1 MKSYLEKSILSV
13 QFQSPGFVLK
23 TQCQIAK
30 DFMQSGIHF
39 EKVFTN
45 EALSLNEII
54 QHISQKLEEIL
65 KRGEAATL
73 QLLYQIDIPQDDFLA
88 LTTSTN
94 FIPKM
99 CELIVRRTAYKVYLR
114 NMFS

>member
-39 EKVFTN
+39 EEIFTN

-65 KRGEAATL
+65 KRGEVATL
-73 QLLYQIDIPQDDFLA
+73 QLLYQIDIPQNDFLGQKQQQ
-88 LTTSTN
+88 L
-94 FIPKM
+94 FV
-99 CELIVRRTAYKVYLR
+99 LQ
-114 NMFS
+114 